1 MGGLGEVWPMAKIG
15 DLVKTYRLL
24 SDPNAPDWNV
34 KFIGAIA
41 IVAVVV
47 AGGAGAI
54 LWSVSNDIAPGS
66 PAANVQEPPADAE
79 DPACE
84 LAPGAPSPA
93 TIPAECAEEPTAVL
107 P

>member
-1 MGGLGEVWPMAKIG
+1 MGGVGEVWSMAKIG

-41 IVAVVV
+41 IVAVVI

-54 LWSVSNDIAPGS
+54 LWSVSHDATPDA
-66 PAANVQEPPADAE
+66 PAASVQEPADDAE

-84 LAPGAPSPA
+84 LAPAAPTPA
-93 TIPAECAEEPTAVL
+93 TLPAECAEAPPGVL

>member
-1 MGGLGEVWPMAKIG
+1 MAKIG

-41 IVAVVV
+41 IAAVVV

-54 LWSVSNDIAPGS
+54 LWSVSHDPVTDAAPAS
-66 PAANVQEPPADAE
+66 VKEPADPEPAAPCDLTAE
-79 DPACE
+79 VPT
-84 LAPGAPSPA
+84 PA
-93 TIPAECAEEPTAVL
+93 TPSAECATTGVL

>member
-1 MGGLGEVWPMAKIG
+1 MGGIGEVWPMAKIG

-41 IVAVVV
+41 IAAVVI

-54 LWSVSNDIAPGS
+54 LWAASHDAVPDAAPAS
-66 PAANVQEPPADAE
+66 VQEPAGDGTDA
-79 DPACE
+79 ACE
-84 LAPGAPSPA
+84 IAPGAPTPPTLPA
-93 TIPAECAEEPTAVL
+93 DCAQPPAGVL